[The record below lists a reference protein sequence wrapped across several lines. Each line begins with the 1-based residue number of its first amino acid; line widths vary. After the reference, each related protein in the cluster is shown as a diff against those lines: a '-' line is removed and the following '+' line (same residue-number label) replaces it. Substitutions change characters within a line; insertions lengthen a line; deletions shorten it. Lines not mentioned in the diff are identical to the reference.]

1 MGLNR
6 FFVLLF
12 GCFLFAGCSLH
23 KQNQFPEIPKV
34 QFFMASG
41 EKFPLASCIE
51 ELRQADFI
59 LVGENHANAY
69 DHLVQAYIIDLAR
82 QERPNVVVGLE
93 MVTSLQQPILDRFFQ
108 GEIGIDNLK
117 TDLAWKESWG
127 FPFSLY
133 RPIFEAG
140 SGLRFV
146 ALNLER
152 QRIRELATGQEKIFF
167 PFVAA
172 CSEQE
177 KELRQIFMRHR
188 AMMGKNMDE
197 SRFLKTQ
204 AFWDSVMAWNAWN
217 ARNSFEQ
224 KENGKKLDGS
234 AQSVVVVILAGSGHI
249 ENGWGIEMRLR
260 KLYRSARI
268 VRFTPLRKMSELA
281 DFRQKNI
288 NGQTTTVFFLS
299 ELTNRD

>member
-1 MGLNR
+1 MGLGK
-6 FFVLLF
+6 FFALLL
-12 GCFLFAGCSLH
+12 GCFLFVGCSLH
-23 KQNQFPEIPKV
+23 KKNQSFEVSKV
-34 QFFMASG
+34 QFFTASG
-41 EKFPLASCIE
+41 EKLSLASCIE
-51 ELRQADFI
+51 ELRRADFI

-69 DHLVQAYIIDLAR
+69 DHSVQAYIVNLVR
-82 QERPNVVVGLE
+82 HECPNVVVGLE
-93 MVTSLQQPILDRFFQ
+93 MLKSSQQPILDRFFQ
-108 GEIGIDNLK
+108 GEIGIDDLK
-117 TDLAWKESWG
+117 MALAWEESWG

-133 RPIFEAG
+133 RPVFEAG
-140 SGLRFV
+140 AGLRFV

-172 CSEQE
+172 CSEQQ
-177 KELRQIFMRHR
+177 KELRQIFMRHS
-188 AMMGKNMDE
+188 AMMGKSMDE

-204 AFWDSVMAWNAWN
+204 ALWDSVMAWNAWN
-217 ARNSFEQ
+217 ARNDFEQ
-224 KENGKKLDGS
+224 KENGKNLNGS
-234 AQSVVVVILAGSGHI
+234 ARGVAVVILAGSGHI

-260 KLYRSARI
+260 KLQNSARI

-288 NGQTTTVFFLS
+288 DGRTTAVFFLS